1 MSQFPEGAVK
11 GPTQRICTGR
21 AVPTVNRCLHR
32 NRMFRKEE
40 LKIHQDRQNIDRQCD
55 FWIGLREHLQE
66 TMVVTKLL
74 PFFIRGV
81 LQKFL

>member
-1 MSQFPEGAVK
+1 
-11 GPTQRICTGR
+11 
-21 AVPTVNRCLHR
+21 
-32 NRMFRKEE
+32 MFRKEE